1 MRVAPIITASFE
13 GEEQGRAFGIWAGA
27 SAATS
32 IIGPF
37 VGGLLVNTI
46 SWRAAFLINVP
57 LLLLAYYATVRHVP
71 ESRDLLRRP
80 R

>member
-1 MRVAPIITASFE
+1 MPGSLSIITASFH

-32 IIGPF
+32 ILGPF
-37 VGGLLVNTI
+37 VGGVLVNSI
-46 SWRAAFLINVP
+46 SWRAAFLINLP
-57 LLLLAYYATVRHVP
+57 LLAIAY
-71 ESRDLLRRP
+71 SP